1 MKPAAYDESV
11 IYATR
16 ALFEGIASESQQ
28 KRFMEWLLFNACH
41 IGQVSFDA
49 ANDRVS
55 VFREG
60 ERHVGLQVA
69 RMREETALRPIKKA
83 RERAEVARQPKVFL
97 VED

>member
-69 RMREETALRPIKKA
+69 RMREPEALTLVKRSKSKTV
-83 RERAEVARQPKVFL
+83 REAKT
-97 VED
+97 DG